1 MGLKSNFKKRNFVT
15 NLNFYSMK
23 KWLILCLV
31 LFTITINSCSDSNEE
46 AVVVTLEKLMK
57 KWYNK
62 DFNINGTTFSYD
74 SHMTCGKD
82 NIEFRPEAVYTQND
96 VTACEPTET
105 ITVTGTWNLEDD
117 IVTVFINNI
126 TTVAKITRLTETEL
140 QLTTVSDWDGD
151 GQIET
156 IRANFTID

>member
-1 MGLKSNFKKRNFVT
+1 
-15 NLNFYSMK
+15 MK
-23 KWLILCLV
+23 KGLILCLI
-31 LFTITINSCSDSNEE
+31 LSTITMSSCSDSNEE
-46 AVVVTLEKLMK
+46 AVVVTVEKLMK

-62 DFNINGTTFSYD
+62 SYNINGTTFPYD

-82 NIEFRPEAVYTQND
+82 NIEFSTGAVYTQND

-105 ITVTGTWNLEDD
+105 TTVTGTWSLEDD

-126 TTVAKITRLTETEL
+126 TTVAKITRLSETDL

-156 IRANFTID
+156 IKANFTID